1 MTAPLRYAGTLA
13 SLAFLLAAAPAYA
26 QATPAAAEALFEQ
39 GRADMAAEHYDQAC
53 EKFRQSDTL
62 DPALGTKL
70 NLGECE
76 SKRGRLATAW
86 ELFRAV
92 EQRLA
97 PDDARF
103 AVAKRKR
110 EAIEASVPKLVL
122 VLAPGAPADTTLT
135 GGGATLSAAAFGVP
149 LPLDPGTHEFVVH
162 APGRAD
168 AKLSAALEAGKTTRL
183 EVAPGPALSAPPA
196 AAPAVTPAPPKRV
209 EPAPPREPQG
219 NARGK
224 RTLGFVVGGVGVAGL
239 VTGGVAGALTLMAK
253 SENGDHCDA
262 ARNSCDQQGRDAAD
276 RGKLW
281 GTVTTVGLAV
291 GVVGV
296 GVGTYLLLSSPHESG
311 ETAVVATTAG
321 DGAALSL
328 LRRW

>member
-1 MTAPLRYAGTLA
+1 MIAPLRYLGTFA
-13 SLAFLLAAAPAYA
+13 SLAFSLFAVPAFA

-53 EKFRQSDTL
+53 EKFRQSDAL

-76 SKRGRLATAW
+76 AKRGRLATAW

-92 EQRLA
+92 EQRL
-97 PDDARF
+97 PQDDSRF
-103 AVAKRKR
+103 AVAKKKR
-110 EAIEASVPKLVL
+110 EAIEANVPKLVL
-122 VLAPGAPADTTLT
+122 VLAPGAPADTSLT
-135 GGGATLSAAAFGVP
+135 GGGATLSSAVFGVP

-162 APGRAD
+162 APGRAE
-168 AKLSAALEAGKTTRL
+168 AKLSAVLEAGKTTRL

-196 AAPAVTPAPPKRV
+196 AVSPSAPRPEKRV
-209 EPAPPREPQG
+209 VPGPPPT
-219 NARGK
+219 RGSK
-224 RTLGFVVGGVGVAGL
+224 RTFGFVIGGIGVAGL

-253 SENGDHCDA
+253 NENGDHCDA
-262 ARNSCDQQGRDAAD
+262 GRRACDQQGRDAAD

-281 GTVTTVGLAV
+281 GTVTTVGLAI
-291 GVVGV
+291 GVVGA
-296 GVGTYLLLSSPHESG
+296 GVGTYLLLSDQHESG
-311 ETAVVATTAG
+311 ETALVASTAG
-321 DGAALSL
+321 DGSALSL

>member
-1 MTAPLRYAGTLA
+1 MTASPRLA
-13 SLAFLLAAAPAYA
+13 RCLISFVLAVAPVPAFA

-39 GRADMAAEHYDQAC
+39 GRADMAAARYDQAC
-53 EKFRQSDTL
+53 EKFRQSDAL

-76 SKRGRLATAW
+76 AKRGRLATAW

-97 PDDARF
+97 PDDSRF
-103 AVAKRKR
+103 AVAKKKR

-135 GGGATLSAAAFGVP
+135 GGGATLSSAAFGVP

-162 APGRAD
+162 APGHAE
-168 AKLSAALEAGKTTRL
+168 AKLTAVLEPGKTARL
-183 EVAPGPALSAPPA
+183 EVAPGPALSSSPSAVARQSAPAPRPPA
-196 AAPAVTPAPPKRV
+196 
-209 EPAPPREPQG
+209 EPAPRAP
-219 NARGK
+219 ASFGK
-224 RTLGFVVGGVGVAGL
+224 RTLGFVVGGIGVAGL
-239 VTGGVAGALTLMAK
+239 LTGGVAGALTLAAK
-253 SENGDHCDA
+253 NENEDHCDA
-262 ARNSCDQQGRDAAD
+262 TLRVCDEQGRDAAD

-291 GVVGV
+291 GVVGT
-296 GVGTYLLLSSPHESG
+296 GVGAYLLLSGGRES
-311 ETAVVATTAG
+311 ETAVVATSTG
-321 DGAALSL
+321 DGARLSV